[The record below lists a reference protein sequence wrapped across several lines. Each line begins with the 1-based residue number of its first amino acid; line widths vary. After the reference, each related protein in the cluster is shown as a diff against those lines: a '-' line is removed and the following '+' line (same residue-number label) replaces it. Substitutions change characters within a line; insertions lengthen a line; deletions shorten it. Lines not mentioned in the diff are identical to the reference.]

1 MSFCFYQ
8 TKYTKL
14 QMSLHYYLTA
24 LMAVVYT
31 LIVVITVV
39 LLLLL
44 MDVLSR
50 EVCGHCL
57 QAQRS
62 GEDTSSVKTLFGV
75 TFEHAVCLI
84 MSLRFLVLN
93 MWQ

>member
-1 MSFCFYQ
+1 MLVNVLPDSFDGYC
-8 TKYTKL
+8 
-14 QMSLHYYLTA
+14 LHSHR
-24 LMAVVYT
+24 
-31 LIVVITVV
+31 VVITVV

-44 MDVLSR
+44 MDVLSQ
-50 EVCGHCL
+50 ELCGHCL

-84 MSLRFLVLN
+84 MSVLFC
-93 MWQ
+93 